1 MKRGRP
7 LSPARLSAA
16 DVARVA
22 TVGLRT
28 RRLRGSL
35 SAIGIAVGVAALVA
49 VLGLS
54 ASSEAGLLAEI
65 DALGTNL
72 ITVTAGQD
80 IFGSRVELPTTSPGM
95 IARIPSVYAVG
106 VTGATR
112 ASVYRS
118 PFIPRGET
126 GGLSVRAADRD
137 LLEAVGATVAQ
148 GRYLN
153 AATETEPVAVL
164 GSAAASH
171 LGIDQIFPGERLWLG
186 GQWFYIAGIL
196 TSAPLARE
204 IDQAVLVGFSAAA
217 RYLGFDGHPTT
228 IYLRTAPD
236 EVAAVEAMAARMAY
250 PEHPSEVGISRPSDA
265 LVARAEAQGAF
276 NALFLGLAAVALLVG
291 GVGVAN
297 IMVISV
303 LERRGEIGLRRA
315 LGATRGQIRLQ
326 FFAEAILLALAGGV
340 IGEIAG
346 IAVTIVY
353 AAARSWP
360 PVVPAVAVSGGFGA
374 AIVVGA
380 VAGLLPALRAA
391 RLAPTEALR
400 GSA

>member
-1 MKRGRP
+1 MKRVRR
-7 LSPARLSAA
+7 LSPARLSPA

-28 RRLRGSL
+28 RRLRGGL
-35 SAIGIAVGVAALVA
+35 SAIGIAVGVGAMVA

-54 ASSEAGLLAEI
+54 ASSQAGLLAEI

-72 ITVTAGQD
+72 IRVTTGHD
-80 IFGSRVELPTTSPGM
+80 VFGDPIELPTTSAGM

-106 VTGATR
+106 VTGATH

-118 PFIPRGET
+118 PLIPRGET
-126 GGLSVRAADRD
+126 GGVTVIAARSE
-137 LLEAVGATVAQ
+137 LLAAVGSSVAQ
-148 GRYLN
+148 GNYLN
-153 AATETEPVAVL
+153 AANETEPVAVL
-164 GSAAASH
+164 GSVAASH
-171 LGIDQIFPGERLWLG
+171 LGIDRVFRGERLWLG

-196 TSAPLARE
+196 TPAPLAPE

-228 IYLRTAPD
+228 IYLRSATGQIPS
-236 EVAAVEAMAARMAY
+236 VEAMVARMAY
-250 PEHPSEVGISRPSDA
+250 PEHPDEVAVSRPSDA
-265 LVARAEAQGAF
+265 LVARAEAEGAF
-276 NALFLGLAAVALLVG
+276 NALFIGLAAVALLVG

-297 IMVISV
+297 IMVITV

-340 IGEIAG
+340 IGVLAG
-346 IAVTIVY
+346 IAITMVY

-360 PVVPAVAVSGGFGA
+360 PVIPAVALSGGLGA
-374 AIVVGA
+374 AVVVGA

-391 RLAPTEALR
+391 RLTPTEALR
-400 GSA
+400 GVR